1 MTDLVS
7 DTSDKDKKQENISA
21 EEVLSYLS
29 NHPHF
34 LSQHP
39 ELCDILVPPKKS
51 KGRKIADF
59 QSYMI
64 DRLKADKTK
73 AETTTQEIVKT
84 ARNNMNNQARIH
96 RAVLALLEAQSF
108 DEFIQAIT
116 MDLTAMLDID
126 ITALIVESN
135 GHDIPHIQTSGI
147 RVVPSGTIDKWMTGQ
162 NTLLQSDIGGIE
174 AIYGGGANLVR
185 SQALVRVDISLD
197 TPPAI
202 LAFGSRDPQL
212 FQDGQ
217 GTEQVSFLARVVER
231 LFRTW
236 LNIPH

>member
-7 DTSDKDKKQENISA
+7 ETSDKDKKENTLNA
-21 EEVLSYLS
+21 EDVLSYLRD
-29 NHPHF
+29 NPHF
-34 LSQHP
+34 LVEHP
-39 ELCDILVPPKKS
+39 EVCDILVPPKKT

-84 ARNNMNNQARIH
+84 TRNNMNNQARIH
-96 RAVLALLEAQSF
+96 RAILALLEAQSF

-116 MDLTAMLDID
+116 MDLTAMLDVD
-126 ITALIVESN
+126 VTALIVEAN

-147 RVVPSGTIDKWMTGQ
+147 RVVPAGTIKKWMNGKPS
-162 NTLLQSDIGGIE
+162 LLQSDIGGIE

-185 SQALVRVDISLD
+185 SQALVRVDISMD
-197 TPPAI
+197 TPAAI
-202 LAFGSRDPQL
+202 LAFGSRDPEL

>member
-1 MTDLVS
+1 MSDLVTDPETDDKTPS
-7 DTSDKDKKQENISA
+7 ITSEDVAAYLREN
-21 EEVLSYLS
+21 
-29 NHPHF
+29 PRF
-34 LSQHP
+34 LQSHP
-39 ELCDILVPPKKS
+39 EICDVLVPPKKTQ
-51 KGRKIADF
+51 GRKIADF
-59 QSYMI
+59 QSFLI

-84 ARNNMNNQARIH
+84 ARNNMNNQARIA
-96 RAVLALLEAQSF
+96 RAVLRLLEAQSF
-108 DEFIQAIT
+108 DEFIEAVT
-116 MDLTAMLDID
+116 MDLTAMLDVD

-135 GHDIPHIQTSGI
+135 GHDIPHVQSSGV
-147 RVVPSGTIDKWMTGQ
+147 RVVPAGTIQNWMQGKPS
-162 NTLLQSDIGGIE
+162 LLQSDIGGIE

-202 LAFGSRDPQL
+202 IAFGSRDPEL